1 MKKILSAILS
11 IIMLVSLAATAFA
24 VPYSTEVLPYEN
36 SAFFTSGEYTLHYRT
51 YEPDLEAKNQI
62 MLFHGFAVS
71 TASLEGIAEEYCKNG
86 YKVVTV
92 DMPDFGYSSRESKVK
107 VLRDREDIIFELM
120 TELGGSWIVGGHSMG
135 GGIAINVA
143 CDHPEKV
150 TGLVLFAPQVNNEM
164 GFLMN
169 VIMRSLPVKLMYE
182 LVIAVALHFPAI
194 VYPMLTTSFSDSE
207 YAKNYEVNRITEPL
221 KIDGT
226 GSGVA
231 IMASHA
237 RTVDFEKFS
246 SLNIPVVI
254 ITASDDR
261 IAMQNVLDKIIASA
275 PAGAVHCNMEKGGHM
290 MMEYSPALVAEETLP
305 VIEKCAK

>member
-1 MKKILSAILS
+1 MKKTLSAILAL
-11 IIMLVSLAATAFA
+11 IMLVSLAVTAFA
-24 VPYSTEVLPYEN
+24 VPYSTETLPYEN

-51 YEPDLEAKNQI
+51 YEPASEVKNQI

-86 YKVVTV
+86 YRVVTV
-92 DMPDFGYSSRESKVK
+92 DMPNFGYSSRESKVK
-107 VLRDREDIIFELM
+107 TLRDREDILFELM
-120 TELGGSWIVGGHSMG
+120 TELGGKWIAGGHSMG

-143 CDHPEKV
+143 CDHPETV

-164 GFLMN
+164 GFPMN

-182 LVIAVALHFPAI
+182 LVIAVALHFPSI

-207 YAKNYEVNRITEPL
+207 YAKTYDVSRITEPL
-221 KIDGT
+221 KIDRT

-237 RTVDFEKFS
+237 RTVDYEKFS
-246 SLNIPVVI
+246 ALNIPVVI
-254 ITASDDR
+254 ITATEDQ
-261 IAMQNVLDKIIASA
+261 IAIQDVIDKIIASA
-275 PAGAVHCNMEKGGHM
+275 PEGAVAVNMEKGGHM
-290 MMEYSPALVAEETLP
+290 MMEYSPDLVAEATLP
-305 VIEKCAK
+305 VIAKCAK